1 MSLKT
6 LTAAGLI
13 AVGLGGLSTPALA
26 AGDAPTPPAQDW
38 SWEGPFGRFDKAQL
52 QRGFSVYKNV
62 CSACHGMDLMSYRN
76 LAQAGGP
83 GFTEEQAEVI
93 AAEYIVSDISTEDG
107 QAFDRPAELTDRF
120 ANPYPNE
127 AAARASNGGA
137 YPPDLSVM
145 AKARPNG
152 PDYIRALL
160 LGYVDPP
167 AEELE
172 DAPAGKYYNA
182 YYPGH
187 WISMASVL
195 SDGIVD
201 YPEYEVTPGGEVRD
215 QAPETMEQYAEDV
228 TAFLMWTAEPKLEE
242 RRAVGFI
249 GMVLL
254 VVLASLLFATTRTIW
269 QGVKH

>member
-1 MSLKT
+1 TGMQVMSIKT
-6 LTAAGLI
+6 IAAAALLSLGL
-13 AVGLGGLSTPALA
+13 AATSSAPTLA
-26 AGDAPTPPAQDW
+26 AGVTVAPPAQDW

-52 QRGFSVYKNV
+52 QRGFKVYKNV
-62 CSACHGMDLMSYRN
+62 CSACHGMDLMAYRN
-76 LAQAGGP
+76 LAQPGGP

-93 AAEYIVSDISTEDG
+93 AAEYIVEDISTEDG
-107 QAFDRPAELTDRF
+107 QSFERPAELTDRF
-120 ANPYPNE
+120 FQPFPNE

-160 LGYVDPP
+160 LGYTDPP

-172 DAPAGKYYNA
+172 NAAAGKYYNT

-187 WISMASVL
+187 WISMAPVL
-195 SDGIVD
+195 SDDLI
-201 YPEYEVTPGGEVRD
+201 EYTDGTPMTE
-215 QAPETMEQYAEDV
+215 EQYAEDV
-228 TAFLMWTAEPKLEE
+228 SAFMMWTAEPKLEE
-242 RRAVGFI
+242 RRSVGFI
-249 GMVLL
+249 GMILL

-269 QGVKH
+269 AGVKH